1 MHIFLP
7 LEFECNRRPE
17 PSVLSVLPCHTENI
31 IMSLDQKR
39 LSVDNANKRDQLSRE
54 EWMELKP
61 TIWRLF
67 IQENRKLQHVV
78 DLLRKQG
85 FALT

>member
-1 MHIFLP
+1 
-7 LEFECNRRPE
+7 
-17 PSVLSVLPCHTENI
+17 
-31 IMSLDQKR
+31 MSLDQKR

>member
-17 PSVLSVLPCHTENI
+17 FSVLSVLPCLAENT

-39 LSVDNANKRDQLSRE
+39 LSVDNANKRHQLFRE

-67 IQENRKLQHVV
+67 IQEKRKLQHVV
-78 DLLRKQG
+78 DLLQKQG
-85 FALT
+85 FVLT

>member
-1 MHIFLP
+1 
-7 LEFECNRRPE
+7 
-17 PSVLSVLPCHTENI
+17 
-31 IMSLDQKR
+31 MSLDQKR

-61 TIWRLF
+61 TIWQLF
-67 IQENRKLQHVV
+67 IQEDRKLQHVV